1 MAPTARRKFG
11 VPICRTWGLLEAN
24 VLYCRKYLWHFWDF
38 SASPRSHP
46 APPAVISRSHS
57 DSAPEELCSPCPS
70 IVTTLYISKQLA
82 SYWQKCIECASFF
95 GHRRNYF
102 LNDRKI
108 LSQFGHNVRKGRL
121 VQSSKW
127 ASFRSPNPARVRNH
141 KPEPGPSPEFIYEA
155 RFRPETK
162 FAELVRICAT
172 AGYQKRSLRVYLCKH
187 TVLSYP
193 R

>member
-1 MAPTARRKFG
+1 MYCIAESTCDIFG
-11 VPICRTWGLLEAN
+11 TSQR
-24 VLYCRKYLWHFWDF
+24 H
-38 SASPRSHP
+38 
-46 APPAVISRSHS
+46 PAVIRRPPQWSVV
-57 DSAPEELCSPCPS
+57 S
-70 IVTTLYISKQLA
+70 IVIRRPRNCAPLAPPSLRPCTLANNWPVTDKNA
-82 SYWQKCIECASFF
+82 CIECAYFF

-108 LSQFGHNVRKGRL
+108 LSQYGHNVRKGRL